1 MASIAKVDV
10 EVHLKAI
17 NDSPELQNLLRQF
30 IREELANPETAKALM
45 KLIAEEYEKK
55 S

>member
-17 NDSPELQNLLRQF
+17 NDSPELQNLLRQL
-30 IREELANPETAKALM
+30 IR
-45 KLIAEEYEKK
+45 
-55 S
+55 